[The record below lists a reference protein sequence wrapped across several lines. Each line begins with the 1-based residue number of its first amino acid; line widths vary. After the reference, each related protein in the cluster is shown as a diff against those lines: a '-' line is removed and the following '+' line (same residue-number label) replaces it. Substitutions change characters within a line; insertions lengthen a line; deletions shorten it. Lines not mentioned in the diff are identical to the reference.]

1 MRSEQPIPNL
11 KLLSGRDHL
20 LHHEGVR
27 DPGGVPPSH
36 ESDGH
41 QTLRVFPLGW
51 RGESESHLLFAGPVL
66 AVRLSSSVSSPALC
80 RTILESTSQKSTRP
94 ECPMIAKYWF
104 FKVLMLIHR
113 GFTCTD
119 VSKLG

>member
-66 AVRLSSSVSSPALC
+66 AVRLSSSVSSPALWLTT
-80 RTILESTSQKSTRP
+80 RGSTSKSRRWTGVYLVNTMETDSR
-94 ECPMIAKYWF
+94 EIFYQVH
-104 FKVLMLIHR
+104 VLTFLNILI
-113 GFTCTD
+113 
-119 VSKLG
+119 